1 VSDLAKAGLS
11 PLAQYA
17 WIGETS
23 STGQSSF
30 ASGNPKPTSAHPMS
44 LGGQVDDGPYRILN
58 ADSVRI
64 GRVTFHYRILG
75 GDTLKP
81 PVPHRGGGWQQRR

>member
-1 VSDLAKAGLS
+1 
-11 PLAQYA
+11 
-17 WIGETS
+17 
-23 STGQSSF
+23 
-30 ASGNPKPTSAHPMS
+30 MS